1 MKFKFLLIALLFC
14 VNSFCQSNNKITTI
28 ETVEILNNNSEEAI
42 YYFENNWKVLRTM
55 ALDKGYID
63 SFQLLQASYTN
74 ETPFHLI
81 LITTY
86 TNKAQYE
93 KREDHFGELI
103 KAKGGRKLLNDKKPS
118 DFRKSVFSVDAAHHL
133 E

>member
-1 MKFKFLLIALLFC
+1 MKFNSFFIALLFC
-14 VNSFCQSNNKITTI
+14 VIGFCQSNNKITTI

-55 ALDKGYID
+55 AVDKGYID

-74 ETPFHLI
+74 ETPFHFI

-86 TNKAQYE
+86 TSKAQYE
-93 KREDHFGELI
+93 KRENHFGELI
-103 KAKGGRKLLNDKKPS
+103 KAKGGLKLLNEKKPA
-118 DFRKSVFSVDAAHHL
+118 DFRKSVFSVDAARHL